1 MSKIALLA
9 AFLIAGFSPTAFG
22 QAQTKSPA
30 ASKAKKEACRADA
43 DAKNLKKAARKTFMA
58 DCIKK

>member
-22 QAQTKSPA
+22 EAQTKSQA